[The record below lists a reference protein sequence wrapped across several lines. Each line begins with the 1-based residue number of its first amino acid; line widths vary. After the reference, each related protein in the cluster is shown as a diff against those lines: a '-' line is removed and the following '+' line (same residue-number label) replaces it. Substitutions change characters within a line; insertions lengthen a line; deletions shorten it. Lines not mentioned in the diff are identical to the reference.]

1 MTEKIEEFRGKML
14 YHVGPSFSTIAGY
27 GPNGAIIHYHPEV
40 GYVVTL
46 AAVVVVV
53 VVVVIII
60 GVEGFGEASILLLLI
75 YLFW

>member
-53 VVVVIII
+53 VVII
-60 GVEGFGEASILLLLI
+60 GEEGFGVASILLLLI

>member
-1 MTEKIEEFRGKML
+1 LSEFEVTEKIEEFRGKML

-40 GYVVTL
+40 GYVITL
-46 AAVVVVV
+46 
-53 VVVVIII
+53 VVVVII
-60 GVEGFGEASILLLLI
+60 GEEGLEGASILLLLI

>member
-27 GPNGAIIHYHPEV
+27 GSNGAIIHYHPEV

-53 VVVVIII
+53 VVVII
-60 GVEGFGEASILLLLI
+60 VEEGFGEASILLLLI

>member
-53 VVVVIII
+53 VVVII
-60 GVEGFGEASILLLLI
+60 VEEGFGEASILLLLI